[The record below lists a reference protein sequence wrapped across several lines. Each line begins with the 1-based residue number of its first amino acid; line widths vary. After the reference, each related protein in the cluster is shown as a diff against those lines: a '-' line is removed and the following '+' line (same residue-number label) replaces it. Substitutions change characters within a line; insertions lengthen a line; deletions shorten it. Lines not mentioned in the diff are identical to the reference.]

1 MASGPRYLH
10 SCDST
15 KLFAL
20 CWVALNLP
28 EVFGVCSKGSVELC
42 LVLQAW
48 TGNKGSS
55 WPGLWW
61 LKLLR
66 KDFSPSSRSF
76 PILMKAFRK

>member
-1 MASGPRYLH
+1 M
-10 SCDST
+10 
-15 KLFAL
+15 
-20 CWVALNLP
+20 
-28 EVFGVCSKGSVELC
+28 ELR

-66 KDFSPSSRSF
+66 KDFSRSSRSF